1 LLTFLFVW
9 TGLKLQIYAS
19 WVTGITGVSHNT
31 VPSPPPKKILKSHNN
46 ETKNNSC
53 HQRAALTSVIATP
66 TTSAL
71 WKLRQEAHKF
81 QDILGYI
88 ARRPCLRKQNNHHQ
102 KKKK

>member
-1 LLTFLFVW
+1 
-9 TGLKLQIYAS
+9 
-19 WVTGITGVSHNT
+19 
-31 VPSPPPKKILKSHNN
+31 
-46 ETKNNSC
+46 
-53 HQRAALTSVIATP
+53 VIATP

-102 KKKK
+102 KKKKIALRT